1 MVSLQSVMVAKH
13 FNCVHITP
21 DNLVVE
27 SDSKA
32 AKKVQVGTSSKP
44 KVLYKHWS
52 KEKMVWPRPEE
63 MNQSGRVINEKFH
76 VCVSLVCLNE
86 F

>member
-32 AKKVQVGTSSKP
+32 AKKVQGSSNKP
-44 KVLYKHWS
+44 KVLYNCNRLS
-52 KEKMVWPRPEE
+52 QTVG
-63 MNQSGRVINEKFH
+63 S
-76 VCVSLVCLNE
+76 
-86 F
+86 

>member
-1 MVSLQSVMVAKH
+1 M
-13 FNCVHITP
+13 
-21 DNLVVE
+21 VE

-52 KEKMVWPRPEE
+52 KEKMVLLGSIHATKAGQGQRKWTNLAGLL
-63 MNQSGRVINEKFH
+63 MKSFMSV
-76 VCVSLVCLNE
+76 LV
-86 F
+86 

>member
-32 AKKVQVGTSSKP
+32 AKKVQVGTSSKKP

-52 KEKMVWPRPEE
+52 KEKMVLLGSIHATKAGQGQR
-63 MNQSGRVINEKFH
+63 K
-76 VCVSLVCLNE
+76 
-86 F
+86 

>member
-32 AKKVQVGTSSKP
+32 AKKVQVVISLKYCTGGHETFNVLPWHKP
-44 KVLYKHWS
+44 SLS
-52 KEKMVWPRPEE
+52 DSGIASIRNFLSAKM
-63 MNQSGRVINEKFH
+63 
-76 VCVSLVCLNE
+76 
-86 F
+86 

>member
-32 AKKVQVGTSSKP
+32 AKKVQVVISLKYCTTVLIILSHTVGSSVD
-44 KVLYKHWS
+44 KVL
-52 KEKMVWPRPEE
+52 V
-63 MNQSGRVINEKFH
+63 
-76 VCVSLVCLNE
+76 
-86 F
+86 

>member
-32 AKKVQVGTSSKP
+32 AKKVQVVIISLKYCTTVLIILSHTVGSSVD
-44 KVLYKHWS
+44 KVL
-52 KEKMVWPRPEE
+52 V
-63 MNQSGRVINEKFH
+63 
-76 VCVSLVCLNE
+76 
-86 F
+86 